1 MRRITALITALLLLL
16 TTAVA
21 AAQPAAAGNAL
32 TWIGGQQQADG
43 SFAGFGVGDTADA
56 IVAYAA
62 AEQAIPAAALEFLAG
77 QAGSFG
83 SSGAGASAKL
93 ILAAVAG
100 GADPRNFGGVDMV
113 AQLAGFLNLDSGLWG
128 SDIYGHSLAMLA
140 VKAVEAEIPAPAF
153 RALLA
158 AQLPDGGWSYD
169 GSAATGSDTNTTAIA
184 MMALSGRPSAGDA
197 LTRARAYLRTQQN
210 SDGGFPYS
218 QTSAYGNA
226 TDANSTA
233 VVLQAILALGEDPS
247 GPDWTQAGGKP
258 LTALAALQNSSGAL
272 RYSNAMVDDNALAT
286 YQAVPALLM
295 KSLPVRS
302 RPVAEASAV
311 LAAGAPAAAAPAAAA
326 ATAVP
331 ATAMPATAASP
342 TLPWLGLAVTL
353 IVLLSLGVALRL
365 FAVRSRG

>member
-32 TWIGGQQQADG
+32 NWIGGQQQADG
-43 SFAGFGVGDTADA
+43 SFTGFGIGDTADA

-62 AEQAIPAAALEFLAG
+62 AEQAVPAGALEYLAG
-77 QAGSFG
+77 QADSFS

-100 GADPRNFGGVDMV
+100 GADPRSFGGIDLV
-113 AQLAGFLNLDSGLWG
+113 ARLGGFLNLDTGLWG

-140 VKAVEAEIPAPAF
+140 AKAVEAEIPAPAF

-169 GSAATGSDTNTTAIA
+169 GSAATGSDTNTTAMAMIA
-184 MMALSGRPSAGDA
+184 LTGRPSAGDA
-197 LTRARAYLRTQQN
+197 LARARAYLQTQQN
-210 SDGGFPYS
+210 ADGGFPYS

-247 GPDWTQAGGKP
+247 APDWTQADGKP

-272 RYSNAMVDDNALAT
+272 RYSNAMTDDNAVAT

-302 RPVAEASAV
+302 RPVADASAA

-326 ATAVP
+326 PTAVP
-331 ATAMPATAASP
+331 AATMPATAASP
-342 TLPWLGLAVTL
+342 TLPLFGLSAALIAV
-353 IVLLSLGVALRL
+353 LSLGLALRL